1 MLTAL
6 LQFSLRQRIL
16 IVIFTCA
23 LTAGGLYAFRIISI
37 DAFPD
42 VTNVLVQVVTK
53 VEGLSPEEVERFVT
67 FPLELQLIGA
77 PGLTDIRSFSKVGL
91 SMITVIFRDDIDVYL
106 ARQVVLERVLE
117 VQERLPTGAVS
128 QLVPNTTGL
137 GEVYQFIL
145 QGPHDDDPSYGV
157 GQEELMERRTLMDW
171 VIRPILK
178 GLPDVVDLNS
188 MGGFVKQYQVMVE
201 PGLLRKYDLALHDVF
216 DAVAKNNANSGGNI
230 LEKREE
236 KYIVRGIGL
245 IKTIEDIENIVVK
258 EARGVPVYVRDVA
271 NVQIGPAV
279 RHGAAVV
286 NGEREAVAGIVL
298 MLRGGNGRDV
308 VQAVKD
314 RITEIHDNGVLPGGL
329 RIIPFY
335 DRMELIKAAL
345 HTVYKALAEGVLFV
359 VIILLFFLGN
369 VRSALA
375 VTIVL
380 VVAPVVTFIAMYFFG
395 LTANLMSLGGLAI
408 SLGMVTDAAIIQVEN
423 VERHIVSAGKD
434 VLGSIETRLP
444 IVLKGIQE
452 VRGPSLF
459 GELIIAVTFLPILG
473 LVGMEGKMFHPLAL
487 TIMMALGV
495 SLILSFTLSP
505 ALCLFLLKT
514 AHHNDTF
521 PVRWAKR
528 LYLPVLTWALGHRV
542 IVLAAALAMFVSSLA
557 LFPFLGGEFIPI
569 LNEGAITPQTIR
581 HPSISLEESIDI
593 EKKMQRA
600 VMEFPEVRMVVSKI
614 GRSELGNDPQEP
626 NASDPVVTLKPM
638 DEWTTASTKPELD
651 NAVRKRIEQV
661 PGANYLMSQ
670 PIQQRVDEL
679 LSGVRAEATVK
690 VLGEDL
696 GVLRKTAEEIQAIMR
711 QIGGVQD
718 IRVEQLFGQVYLT
731 VDIDRRKIARH
742 GINVAHIREIISTAI
757 GGEAATRV
765 YEGQKRFDLI
775 LRYPEQYRNSVETIQ
790 NILLTTATGA
800 LIPLGDLAKVKLVEG
815 PALISREAL
824 HRRIYIGFNTLGRDI
839 ESIVTEAQKKIAD
852 QVTIPKGYRII
863 WGGSFENME
872 RAMARL
878 KIIVPLTVALIFML
892 LYTSFN
898 SMRNAG
904 LILLNL
910 PLALIG
916 GICALWVTGEY
927 LSVPASVGFIN
938 LFGVAVLNGI
948 VLTSYINSLREQGKP
963 LEEAIVDGCM
973 LRLRP
978 ILMTAAVTL
987 LALLP
992 LAFATGI
999 GSEVQRPLAVVVIGG
1014 LISSTLLTLVVLP
1027 VLYGWMESRSAA
1039 KSSPPVHRGA
1049 QPAAKSSGTLPV
1061 QAHSHHDDS
1070 SSPAQSGKAIP

>member
-1 MLTAL
+1 M
-6 LQFSLRQRIL
+6 SS
-16 IVIFTCA
+16 
-23 LTAGGLYAFRIISI
+23 G
-37 DAFPD
+37 
-42 VTNVLVQVVTK
+42 
-53 VEGLSPEEVERFVT
+53 
-67 FPLELQLIGA
+67 
-77 PGLTDIRSFSKVGL
+77 
-91 SMITVIFRDDIDVYL
+91 
-106 ARQVVLERVLE
+106 
-117 VQERLPTGAVS
+117 
-128 QLVPNTTGL
+128 
-137 GEVYQFIL
+137 
-145 QGPHDDDPSYGV
+145 
-157 GQEELMERRTLMDW
+157 
-171 VIRPILK
+171 
-178 GLPDVVDLNS
+178 
-188 MGGFVKQYQVMVE
+188 
-201 PGLLRKYDLALHDVF
+201 LALAGE
-216 DAVAKNNANSGGNI
+216 DA
-230 LEKREE
+230 
-236 KYIVRGIGL
+236 
-245 IKTIEDIENIVVK
+245 
-258 EARGVPVYVRDVA
+258 
-271 NVQIGPAV
+271 
-279 RHGAAVV
+279 
-286 NGEREAVAGIVL
+286 
-298 MLRGGNGRDV
+298 
-308 VQAVKD
+308 
-314 RITEIHDNGVLPGGL
+314 
-329 RIIPFY
+329 
-335 DRMELIKAAL
+335 
-345 HTVYKALAEGVLFV
+345 
-359 VIILLFFLGN
+359 
-369 VRSALA
+369 
-375 VTIVL
+375 
-380 VVAPVVTFIAMYFFG
+380 
-395 LTANLMSLGGLAI
+395 
-408 SLGMVTDAAIIQVEN
+408 
-423 VERHIVSAGKD
+423 
-434 VLGSIETRLP
+434 LGSIETRLP

-459 GELIIAVTFLPILG
+459 GELIIAVTFPDPG
-473 LVGMEGKMFHPLAL
+473 FCRNGKQDVPSARAHDHDGAVHFPDSVVHAVSRVMSIPAQDRSPQRYPSC
-487 TIMMALGV
+487 ALGQTV
-495 SLILSFTLSP
+495 VPSS
-505 ALCLFLLKT
+505 
-514 AHHNDTF
+514 AHMGT
-521 PVRWAKR
+521 
-528 LYLPVLTWALGHRV
+528 GHRV
-542 IVLAAALAMFVSSLA
+542 IVLASALAMFVASLA

-569 LNEGAITPQTIR
+569 LNEAAITPQTIR

-600 VMEFPEVRMVVSKI
+600 VMEFSEVRMVVSKI

-638 DEWTTASTKPELD
+638 DEWTTASTKSELD
-651 NAVRKRIEQV
+651 NAVRKRIEKV

-731 VDIDRRKIARH
+731 VDIDRGKIARH
-742 GINVAHIREIISTAI
+742 GINVAHISEIISTAI
-757 GGEAATRV
+757 GAKAATSV

-775 LRYPEQYRNSVETIQ
+775 LRYPEQYRNSVETIR

-800 LIPLGDLAKVKLVEG
+800 LIPLGDLAKVELIEG
-815 PALISREAL
+815 PALISREGL
-824 HRRIYIGFNTLGRDI
+824 QRRIYIGFNTFGRDI
-839 ESIVTEAQKKIAD
+839 ESIVAEAQKKIAQ
-852 QVTIPKGYRII
+852 QVTLPKGYRLL

-878 KIIVPLTVALIFML
+878 KIIVPLTIALIFML

-916 GICALWVTGEY
+916 GICALWITGEY

-1014 LISSTLLTLVVLP
+1014 LISSTLLTLIVLP
-1027 VLYGWMESRSAA
+1027 VLYGWMESRSSA
-1039 KSSPPVHRGA
+1039 KLPPAVQRGA
-1049 QPAAKSSGTLPV
+1049 
-1061 QAHSHHDDS
+1061 QAHSHYGDS
-1070 SSPAQSGKAIP
+1070 SLPAQSGETTP